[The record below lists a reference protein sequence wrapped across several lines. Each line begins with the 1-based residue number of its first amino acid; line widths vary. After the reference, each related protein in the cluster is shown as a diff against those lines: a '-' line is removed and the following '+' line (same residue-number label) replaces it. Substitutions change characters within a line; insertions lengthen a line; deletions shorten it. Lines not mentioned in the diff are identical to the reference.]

1 MLGTFRQIAAFWRY
15 CLDMRQEDSRAHLA
29 THPARPHVHP
39 GLAPPTVETTQWI
52 TRAEAAEILG
62 ITDGGVGYFVRR
74 GDLHPRSKSRHRP
87 SLDRA
92 EVERLADARGEQ
104 LARRQPRIPRRPRH
118 PQDGH
123 EWLSALQ
130 VAQRL
135 GMSRVWVDMRA
146 LRGEL
151 PYTVGPQ
158 GRRSY
163 RADHVELFAS
173 RGGLQAAR

>member
-1 MLGTFRQIAAFWRY
+1 
-15 CLDMRQEDSRAHLA
+15 MRQDDSRAYR
-29 THPARPHVHP
+29 TSPSTRPHPRP
-39 GLAPPTVETTQWI
+39 GFPPPADAERWI

-62 ITDGGVGYFVRR
+62 ITAGGVGYFVQR
-74 GDLHPRSKSRHRP
+74 GDLHPRHKSRHRP
-87 SLDRA
+87 TLDRE
-92 EVERLADARGEQ
+92 EVQRLADARREQ
-104 LARRQPRIPRRPRH
+104 EARRQPKIPRQPRH

-123 EWLSALQ
+123 VWLSALQ

-135 GMSRVWVDMRA
+135 GRCRVWVDLRA

-163 RADHVELFAS
+163 RADDVELFARES
-173 RGGLQAAR
+173 GLQASFARQTGS

>member
-1 MLGTFRQIAAFWRY
+1 
-15 CLDMRQEDSRAHLA
+15 MRQDDSRAHHA
-29 THPARPHVHP
+29 TRSTRPHLHP
-39 GLAPPTVETTQWI
+39 GFPPPTLEATQWI

-62 ITDGGVGYFVRR
+62 ITPGGVGFFVRR

-87 SLDRA
+87 TLDRA
-92 EVERLADARGEQ
+92 EVERLADARREQ
-104 LARRQPRIPRRPRH
+104 EARRQPRIPRQPRH

-123 EWLSALQ
+123 VWLSALQ
-130 VAQRL
+130 VARRL
-135 GMSRVWVDMRA
+135 GRCRVWVDMRA
-146 LRGEL
+146 LRGDL

-173 RGGLQAAR
+173 ESGLPTRAAR